1 MEEGGVR
8 PLELQGQGGDG
19 AGLKEDKSKP
29 FLEREVVRKK
39 YGYFQLRRRWRMK
52 KIKRENIWSE
62 REKEYG
68 KIERRKNLEPE
79 IFGFHCPLPPNIHT
93 NWQCPNRRDVSYYEV
108 SQ

>member
-39 YGYFQLRRRWRMK
+39 IWIFSAK
-52 KIKRENIWSE
+52 KEMENEKNKEGKCLVRERSTA
-62 REKEYG
+62 K
-68 KIERRKNLEPE
+68 
-79 IFGFHCPLPPNIHT
+79 
-93 NWQCPNRRDVSYYEV
+93 
-108 SQ
+108 

>member
-39 YGYFQLRRRWRMK
+39 IWIFSAKKEMENEKNKEGKYLVPEGEGVRQNRKK
-52 KIKRENIWSE
+52 KIFGN
-62 REKEYG
+62 
-68 KIERRKNLEPE
+68 KN
-79 IFGFHCPLPPNIHT
+79 F
-93 NWQCPNRRDVSYYEV
+93 
-108 SQ
+108 